1 MTWAKLVCMRTLL
14 GFNGKQYK
22 TANQTNEKENED
34 VSRTAERYRKRKQFV
49 FVSELQIY

>member
-1 MTWAKLVCMRTLL
+1 MTWVKLVFMQTLV

-34 VSRTAERYRKRKQFV
+34 TSRTAQTYCKKEQFI
-49 FVSELQIY
+49 FVSES